1 MSLGACAGALIGAL
15 AAPPGGV
22 LVGAVAGPAGITFSS
37 HRKRRALLKKRR
49 AAVAEACLALAG
61 ELRNGQAPEHALQ
74 AAATEWPEF
83 FGPAVG
89 RAAAGGDP
97 ALALRH
103 TAAEPGAAPL
113 SSIAAAWEVSNQTGA
128 SLSAVLTAVTDS
140 LRAEES
146 VRREADAQLASV
158 RATSRL
164 LAILPVA
171 TLLLFS
177 TSGTERTPVEFWIEW
192 FDACLNTLIDDDG
205 RVVPLLV
212 AIGNHEVRGFWWW
225 GRDRGR
231 DVDTDSDA
239 FREEIA
245 PYFYNLF
252 PFPGHPGY
260 NVLDFG
266 DYMSLL
272 LLDTDHSGPIEGQ
285 QTSWLEEQLAAR
297 PFPVNV
303 TEKGKHLL
311 GDEEVVR
318 AEEAKRTA

>member
-1 MSLGACAGALIGAL
+1 MYATAAAGAAALAAALLAGAGPSLIKTRLGNSCVRTAPAGGAQSTGTRWATRPRIPVLPLRVQMSLGACAGALIGAL

-37 HRKRRALLKKRR
+37 HRKRRALLKQRR

-146 VRREADAQLASV
+146 VRREAEAQLASV

-177 TSGTERTPVEFWIEW
+177 TSGTERTPVEFLLESPYGM
-192 FDACLNTLIDDDG
+192 ACLATA
-205 RVVPLLV
+205 
-212 AIGNHEVRGFWWW
+212 AIFIGAGLAWVER
-225 GRDRGR
+225 
-231 DVDTDSDA
+231 
-239 FREEIA
+239 
-245 PYFYNLF
+245 
-252 PFPGHPGY
+252 
-260 NVLDFG
+260 
-266 DYMSLL
+266 
-272 LLDTDHSGPIEGQ
+272 
-285 QTSWLEEQLAAR
+285 TSR
-297 PFPVNV
+297 HV
-303 TEKGKHLL
+303 
-311 GDEEVVR
+311 
-318 AEEAKRTA
+318 